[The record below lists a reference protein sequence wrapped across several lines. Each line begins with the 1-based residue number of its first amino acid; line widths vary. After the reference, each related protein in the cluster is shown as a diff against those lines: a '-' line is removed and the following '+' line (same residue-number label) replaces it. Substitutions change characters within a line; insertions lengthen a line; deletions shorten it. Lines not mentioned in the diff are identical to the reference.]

1 VNRSH
6 RNTAIAAAV
15 AGLTLAGSWALAQN
29 VQEVTVQATRAV
41 NTKIVGHSSAGVP
54 ITALSLS
61 YGVSLAGLNLA
72 TNSGAVEAQ
81 QRINDAALA
90 ACKELGRQYPD
101 ASPGDMECAKA
112 AASKSMSALHEL
124 VVAAEKAATQR

>member
-1 VNRSH
+1 MNRMQ

-15 AGLTLAGSWALAQN
+15 AGLLAGSWALAQN

-41 NTKIVGHSSAGVP
+41 NTKVVGHTGTGVP
-54 ITALSLS
+54 ITDLSLS

-72 TNSGAVEAQ
+72 TNSGAVEAE
-81 QRINDAALA
+81 QRVNDAALA

-101 ASPGDMECAKA
+101 ATPGDMECAKT
-112 AASKSMSALHEL
+112 AASKSMPALHQL
-124 VVAAEKAATQR
+124 VLAAEKAAAHR